1 MTTTTHPRPR
11 RRLPRGPGSAT
22 RSAAPPR
29 PVLIVDD
36 DQGIRETLRM
46 ALEEEG
52 YEVREAEDGAEALA
66 ALRRS
71 AQPLV
76 ALLDLRLPRLTGD
89 ALLRRIAR
97 EKRLRARHVFLLVT
111 ANRETL
117 TPINLRLLQ
126 RMGVEVIAKPFD
138 LNDLLALVAQAAHS
152 LEGAAS

>member
-11 RRLPRGPGSAT
+11 ARLPRNPASSAP
-22 RSAAPPR
+22 RSTTPR
-29 PVLIVDD
+29 HRILIVDD
-36 DQGIRETLRM
+36 DQSVRETLRM

-71 AQPLV
+71 AQPLL

-97 EKRLRARHVFLLVT
+97 EKRLRARHAFLLVT
-111 ANRETL
+111 ANHETL
-117 TPINLRLLQ
+117 SPMNLRLFQ
-126 RMGVEVIAKPFD
+126 RMGVGVIAKPFD
-138 LNDLLALVAQAAHS
+138 LDDLLARVALTAGR
-152 LEGAAS
+152 LAAS